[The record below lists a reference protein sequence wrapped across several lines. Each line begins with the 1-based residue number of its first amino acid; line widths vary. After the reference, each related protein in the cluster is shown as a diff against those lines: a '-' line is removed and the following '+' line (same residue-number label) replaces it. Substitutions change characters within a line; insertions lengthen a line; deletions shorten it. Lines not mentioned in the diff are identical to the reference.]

1 MTVPN
6 GYFDMKAATTACGL
20 SPSVVRM
27 WEARYGWPRPRRM
40 PNGYRIYSITQVD
53 ELKEVAVLVKKGT
66 PISQIVDKDG
76 NLNLPREPKP
86 PTRPIMHTARAV
98 AEPTT
103 RTGREL
109 RAEIIRGFEQMDP
122 GRLLM
127 ALAAVGTVHPS
138 DRAAAC
144 FGPACASLY
153 DLGMQ
158 GKTIPKFSE
167 ILAALNTAMG
177 GNDTLPATLAEMN
190 ARLAPPAAESAA
202 ALKESDAHAE

>member
-53 ELKEVAVLVKKGT
+53 ELKEVSILVKKGT

-76 NLNLPREPKP
+76 NLTIPREPKP
-86 PTRPIMHTARAV
+86 PTRPVLHTARAI

-103 RTGREL
+103 RAGREL
-109 RAEIIRGFEQMDP
+109 RAEVIRGFEERDP

-127 ALAAVGTVHPS
+127 AFAAIGTIHPS
-138 DRAAAC
+138 DRATAC
-144 FGPACASLY
+144 FGPATAALF
-153 DLGMQ
+153 DLGLQ

-177 GNDTLPATLAEMN
+177 GNGALPATLTETV
-190 ARLAPPAAESAA
+190 AAMSQ
-202 ALKESDAHAE
+202 KESDAHAE